1 MIDTRLFEAFG
12 RGSTAEHTTPTPT
25 PMPMPTSTSMP
36 SPHLRIRVY
45 LRRYLRCHHLRPRTI
60 PDRTTGHRSK
70 STVFE
75 RCRSVEL
82 STKESLNVCRSV
94 KLFTEFLYVCRTRV
108 ELFTTSYPS
117 IRSTLHPR
125 INERITIFYGHLKKR
140 RSGIVRSL
148 EALLKALSPFF
159 RLWDPVK

>member
-94 KLFTEFLYVCRTRV
+94 KLSTKESLNVYRSVKLSTESLNVCRSVRLSTKSPRTRV
-108 ELFTTSYPS
+108 ERVSNCLRHH
-117 IRSTLHPR
+117 I
-125 INERITIFYGHLKKR
+125 
-140 RSGIVRSL
+140 
-148 EALLKALSPFF
+148 LLSDQPYT
-159 RLWDPVK
+159 RV